1 MALSGILHRK
11 EVVELTHEEKAE
23 LILETLA
30 SNSMNINWNLAV
42 YYLKDIKKAL
52 REIEKLEIE
61 KILDKNSPPRQW
73 RAKNKSI

>member
-1 MALSGILHRK
+1 MALNGILHRK

-61 KILDKNSPPRQW
+61 KSLDKNSPHGNASQ
-73 RAKNKSI
+73 K

>member
-1 MALSGILHRK
+1 M
-11 EVVELTHEEKAE
+11 THEEKAE

-30 SNSMNINWNLAV
+30 INSMNINWNLAV

-61 KILDKNSPPRQW
+61 KSLDKNSPLC
-73 RAKNKSI
+73 RASQNKTYLRRLYHDYNFK

>member
-1 MALSGILHRK
+1 MALNGILHRK

-61 KILDKNSPPRQW
+61 KKFRQ
-73 RAKNKSI
+73 K